1 MPDRL
6 ARPAAFLAA
15 LLALAACA
23 SSGGREGAGG
33 TPAPAGGATT
43 GATAGAPA
51 PTPSQNQPWPV
62 KTRQHL
68 DTWLHG
74 FAMIQDDTAKVPF
87 FRPGYREQMIVLR
100 NRQGVTTLLDGNRE
114 RLRTGLAARPQLINA
129 QFFPFRVRSWE
140 ETRQFIEYF
149 LKAEGDPR
157 RAGNQDVAQMIAIV
171 AQYFPAQAD
180 RAWLQ
185 LFMQSLEDERTKF
198 YQQHWIDTQRQRAG
212 VLAAT
217 DSVWQ
222 LRVRPR
228 LQGFLRNNQ
237 LNNGELLL
245 SLPLAGEGRTQLN
258 NRGANVVAVSF
269 PETREAA
276 AEAVYTFVHEAALPL
291 AATAVGDNVT
301 PSDRRSGVADRY
313 LSSAV
318 VYGGYLILQKQ
329 VPELAEGYAR
339 FYLRVAGRPAPA
351 SGAGAALEREFALPQ
366 NIRDGM
372 RRQIDIALGGI

>member
-6 ARPAAFLAA
+6 TRLVAPCLVAVL
-15 LLALAACA
+15 LAACA
-23 SSGGREGAGG
+23 SSGGQEAAGG
-33 TPAPAGGATT
+33 TPAPSGGTTAAAT
-43 GATAGAPA
+43 

-87 FRPGYREQMIVLR
+87 FRPGYREQMIVLK
-100 NRQGVTTLLDGNRE
+100 NRQNVTTLLDTNRD
-114 RLRTGLAARPQLINA
+114 RLRAGLAARPQLINA
-129 QFFPFRVRSWE
+129 QFFPFQVSSWE
-140 ETRQFIEYF
+140 ETRQFVEYF
-149 LKAEGDPR
+149 LKAEGDPN
-157 RAGNQDVAQMIAIV
+157 RAGNQEVAQMIAIV
-171 AQYFPAQAD
+171 AQYFPSLAD
-180 RAWLQ
+180 RQWLQ
-185 LFMQSLEDERTKF
+185 LFMQSLEDERAKF

-217 DSVWQ
+217 DSLWQ
-222 LRVRPR
+222 LRVRPK

-237 LNNGELLL
+237 LNTGDFVL

-258 NRGANVVAVSF
+258 NRGSSVVAVTF

-301 PSDRRSGVADRY
+301 PSERRTGVADRH
-313 LSSAV
+313 LASAV

-339 FYLRVAGRPAPA
+339 FYLRIAGRPAPA

-366 NIRDGM
+366 AIREGM
-372 RRQIDIALGGI
+372 QRQIDIALGGI

>member
-6 ARPAAFLAA
+6 SRPVA
-15 LLALAACA
+15 LCLLVVALVACA
-23 SSGGREGAGG
+23 SSGGQEEAGG
-33 TPAPAGGATT
+33 TPAPSSGTTAAAT
-43 GATAGAPA
+43 

-74 FAMIQDDTAKVPF
+74 FAMLQDDTAKVPF

-100 NRQGVTTLLDGNRE
+100 NRQNVTTLLDQNRE
-114 RLRTGLAARPQLINA
+114 KLRAGLAARPQLINA
-129 QFFPFRVRSWE
+129 QFFPFQVSSWE
-140 ETRQFIEYF
+140 ETRQFVEYF
-149 LKAEGDPR
+149 LKAEGNPN
-157 RAGNQDVAQMIAIV
+157 RAGNQEVAQMIAIV
-171 AQYFPAQAD
+171 AQYFPALAD
-180 RAWLQ
+180 RQWLQ

-198 YQQHWIDTQRQRAG
+198 YQQYWIDTQRQRAG

-222 LRVRPR
+222 LSVRPK

-237 LNNGELLL
+237 LNTGDFVL
-245 SLPLAGEGRTQLN
+245 SLPLAGEGRTQLG
-258 NRGANVVAVSF
+258 NRGGNVVAVTF
-269 PETREAA
+269 PETRDAA

-291 AATAVGDNVT
+291 ATTAVTDNVT
-301 PSDRRSGVADRY
+301 PSERRTGVADRY

-339 FYLRVAGRPAPA
+339 VYLRVAGRPAPA
-351 SGAGAALEREFALPQ
+351 SGAGAALDREFPLPQ
-366 NIRDGM
+366 NIREGM
-372 RRQIDIALGGI
+372 QRQINIALGGI

>member
-6 ARPAAFLAA
+6 TRPAASLVA
-15 LLALAACA
+15 LLLLAACA
-23 SSGGREGAGG
+23 SSGGQQEGT
-33 TPAPAGGATT
+33 TPAPSGE
-43 GATAGAPA
+43 ATAGAPQPA

-100 NRQGVTTLLDGNRE
+100 NRQNVTTQLDANRE
-114 RLRTGLAARPQLINA
+114 RLRAGLAARPQLINA
-129 QFFPFRVRSWE
+129 QFFPFQVSSWE
-140 ETRQFIEYF
+140 ETRQFIDYF

-157 RAGNQDVAQMIAIV
+157 RAGNQEVAQMIAIV
-171 AQYFPAQAD
+171 AQYFPALAD
-180 RAWLQ
+180 RQWLQ
-185 LFMQSLEDERTKF
+185 LFMQSLEDERAKF
-198 YQQHWIDTQRQRAG
+198 YQQYWIDTQRQRAG

-245 SLPLAGEGRTQLN
+245 SLPLAGEGRTQLSA
-258 NRGANVVAVSF
+258 RGGNVVAVTF

-291 AATAVGDNVT
+291 ATTAVSDNVT
-301 PSDRRSGVADRY
+301 PSERRTGVADRY

-339 FYLRVAGRPAPA
+339 FYLRVVGRPAP
-351 SGAGAALEREFALPQ
+351 STGAGAALEREFALPD

>member
-6 ARPAAFLAA
+6 TRSAA
-15 LLALAACA
+15 LLVALVVLAACA
-23 SSGGREGAGG
+23 SSGGQENTGS
-33 TPAPAGGATT
+33 TPAPAGATT
-43 GATAGAPA
+43 A

-87 FRPGYREQMIVLR
+87 FRPGYREQMVVLK

-114 RLRTGLAARPQLINA
+114 RLRAGLAARPQLINA
-129 QFFPFRVRSWE
+129 QFLPFQVTSWE
-140 ETRQFIEYF
+140 ETRQFIDYF
-149 LKAEGDPR
+149 LKAEGNPN
-157 RAGNQDVAQMIAIV
+157 RAGNPEVAQMIAIV
-171 AQYFPAQAD
+171 AQYFPTVAD
-180 RAWLQ
+180 RTWLQ

-198 YQQHWIDTQRQRAG
+198 YQQYWIDTQRQRAG

-237 LNNGELLL
+237 LNNGEFLL
-245 SLPLAGEGRTQLN
+245 SLPLAGEGRTQLSS
-258 NRGANVVAVSF
+258 RSNVVAVTF

-291 AATAVGDNVT
+291 ATTAVSDNVT
-301 PSDRRSGVADRY
+301 PSERRSGVADRY

-351 SGAGAALEREFALPQ
+351 SGAGAALEREFELPQ
-366 NIRDGM
+366 NIREGM